1 MNPKILNMATKK
13 EPATGLR
20 KLLEDQ
26 LADIYFA
33 EKQLVKALPK
43 MVKAAT
49 NEELRAA
56 FDGHL
61 EETRG

>member
-1 MNPKILNMATKK
+1 MATKK

-43 MVKAAT
+43 MAKNAT
-49 NEELRAA
+49 NDDLRAA
-56 FDGHL
+56 LESHL
-61 EETRG
+61 TETA